1 MEAAQTASFLHP
13 RRTLKENRNAW
24 QDGGGSDVLV
34 SGPLQWVP
42 SCLCAAPSQVA
53 LGPPSSG
60 SLHHVEF
67 AGPGPFSSL
76 LPPSCSGLSLLILS
90 HLHADGIDISTAA
103 QHIQLGLSIPIQ
115 MLSTSRC

>member
-1 MEAAQTASFLHP
+1 MEAPQTASFLHP

-42 SCLCAAPSQVA
+42 SCLCAAPSQAA

-60 SLHHVEF
+60 ILYHVAL
-67 AGPGPFSSL
+67 AGPGPPSSL
-76 LPPSCSGLSLLILS
+76 LPAQASAYSFSPISMQMASIFLL
-90 HLHADGIDISTAA
+90 
-103 QHIQLGLSIPIQ
+103 QP
-115 MLSTSRC
+115 STSSWGSASPSRC